1 MRLGLRKGP
10 WKFIPD
16 GTVNKAAGRE
26 ANRKP
31 TMTAVGSLFNL
42 TDDLGETA
50 NVAAEHP
57 DLVKKLADMLQTIR
71 QGDRTRP

>member
-1 MRLGLRKGP
+1 
-10 WKFIPD
+10 
-16 GTVNKAAGRE
+16 
-26 ANRKP
+26 
-31 TMTAVGSLFNL
+31 MTTVGSLFNL

-57 DLVKKLADMLQTIR
+57 DLVKKLADVLQTIR